1 MNRLL
6 ALLLASAALVLAA
19 VAAPVASAQT
29 DPNAI
34 PAPTPVLT
42 RIGATPLIE
51 LNDGGG
57 GLPYLGSAR
66 SYNAGDLTAALTGY
80 HDSGVYDTE
89 LGQIDA
95 LAARYISHDWRNWKA
110 ATARKASKVRT
121 HARAAHHG
129 PNQGGNGNNNGNGN
143 HGGKWWNKRLAIVFD
158 IDETALSNYSAIVAD
173 GFVYG
178 PKSQAEAT
186 DEIGTAIKP
195 TLDLYNLA
203 KSKGITPF
211 FVTGRPEA
219 QRAPTEDNLR
229 REGYADWAQLF
240 LKPAGFT
247 GTTVQYKTGARQQI
261 EGQGYRIVASVG
273 DQYSDLAGGHED
285 TAFKLPNPFYFLP

>member
-6 ALLLASAALVLAA
+6 ALVCAAAVLVLTA
-19 VAAPVASAQT
+19 VAAPLASAQS

-34 PAPTPVLT
+34 PAPTPILT
-42 RIGATPLIE
+42 KIGATPLIE
-51 LNDGGG
+51 LSDGGG
-57 GLPYLGSAR
+57 GLPYLGSTR
-66 SYNAGDLTAALTGY
+66 SYNAGDLKAVLTAY
-80 HDSGVYDTE
+80 HDTGVYDTE
-89 LGQIDA
+89 IGQIDA
-95 LAARYISHDWRNWKA
+95 VATKYLNKDWKTWKA
-110 ATARKASKVRT
+110 ATAKKATKARAR
-121 HARAAHHG
+121 ARAAHHG
-129 PNQGGNGNNNGNGN
+129 PNQDHGNRHGGN
-143 HGGKWWNKRLAIVFD
+143 KWWNKKLAIVFD

-203 KSKGITPF
+203 KAKGITPF

-261 EGQGYRIVASVG
+261 ESQGYRIVASVG

-285 TAFKLPNPFYFLP
+285 AAFKLPNPFYFLP

>member
-1 MNRLL
+1 MKRLL
-6 ALLLASAALVLAA
+6 ALTLA
-19 VAAPVASAQT
+19 VAGLAVAVAPVASAQDDAT
-29 DPNAI
+29 KI

-42 RIGATPLIE
+42 KIGSTPMVE

-57 GLPYLGSAR
+57 GLPYLGSAT
-66 SYNAGDLTAALTGY
+66 SYNAGDLKAALINF

-89 LGQIDA
+89 LAQVDA
-95 LAARYISHDWRNWKA
+95 VATKYLNSDWHLWKA
-110 ATARKASKVRT
+110 ASAKHASK
-121 HARAAHHG
+121 ARAVARASHHG
-129 PNQGGNGNNNGNGN
+129 NGGGGDDHGAK
-143 HGGKWWNKRLAIVFD
+143 HGGKWWNKKLAVVFD

-178 PKSQAEAT
+178 PKSQSEAV
-186 DEIGTAIKP
+186 DEIGVAIKP

-211 FVTGRPEA
+211 FITGRPEA
-219 QRAPTEDNLR
+219 QRAPTEDNLK
-229 REGYADWAQLF
+229 REGFTDYAQAF
-240 LKPAGFT
+240 LKPAGFS
-247 GTTVQYKTGARQQI
+247 GSTVQYKSGARAQI
-261 EGQGYRIVASVG
+261 EQQGYHIVASVG